1 MPFSFTSTT
10 AGASAALTCA
20 QGGVCAIGDTGPGG
34 GKVFYVQTPTASAP
48 WRYMEAAPNTWSGG
62 TEDPTMVWSSNTSG
76 FVPNLTTGNTTVIQ
90 TSNNIGSGY
99 SNTQKMLRGGT
110 FGAAQAVTAYN
121 GGGKSDWHV
130 PSINELDQLYSA
142 SATVGGFVGGD
153 YWSSSENSATVD
165 LAQDFSNGG
174 QGSRDKNQNGYVR
187 PVRAF

>member
-20 QGGVCAIGDTGPGG
+20 QGGVCAIGDIGPGG
-34 GKVFYVQTPTASAP
+34 GKVFYVQAPTASAP

-62 TEDPTMVWSSNTSG
+62 TQDPTTVWSSNTDN
-76 FVPNLTTGNTTVIQ
+76 FVPNLITGNTTVIQ

-110 FGAAQAVTAYN
+110 FGAAQAATAYN
-121 GGGKSDWHV
+121 GGGKSDWHL
-130 PSINELDQLYSA
+130 PSKVELNQLYLER
-142 SATVGGFVGGD
+142 ATVGGFVGGD
-153 YWSSSENSATVD
+153 YWSSSENSAAANRV
-165 LAQDFSNGG
+165 QDFSNSV
-174 QGSRDKNQNGYVR
+174 QGLRDKNENGYVR